1 MKPVLVTAIGT
12 CRIHQPL
19 RGASNAYSLRIGSG
33 RTYGYTH
40 SSAEALQ
47 LVRYFLGR
55 ETFSSDEGF
64 CIFRPSFKVETS
76 LPVVS
81 SDFYLVEI
89 SSAKRIQWGGRYLQI
104 NYLYKAFEDFFSDTQ
119 RTRTY
124 WALARP
130 GRALQLRTFLQQDAV
145 FNTYSESMQD
155 FLASIVLSTATKS
168 EMAQDMQNIADLL
181 GREKVVFV
189 THVNARTPTGQTIES
204 RENLID
210 DVLEISREMGL
221 PCLDP
226 TDAMVAFGQQ
236 KAMQRDGQDLTHY
249 TDEFSAYLWRQWY
262 DTCLSRW
269 LPMPDGHLTSP
280 ALSEEVQRQLEAL
293 LRQHQYLDAQEQL
306 SQLPAALQ
314 QSVLVLQLKA
324 EVAAGLQHYDQ
335 VADLIFAAE
344 LQTGPTPRGTRIL
357 MRALAGQAQWAACG
371 HLAAS
376 LMADEVED
384 MEVLR
389 MAALSQHHLGQH
401 ASAVRLGL
409 KLLKNAPEDLQLLS
423 VVMQSLAFGGGP
435 DGFVQAF
442 MLGCRVRLDGWF
454 ELALQ
459 TAQSRCD
466 VRLVQEVITAW
477 MDADAE
483 QALIGLGKGCVDI
496 WKVQAATSIGQVL
509 TSWTDLAQSL
519 AKRWADA
526 AQQGLDSGALESL
539 GLAYEQAC
547 AAAVLTGGR
556 DHRRLRVEIG
566 RQWKQRLNLAHQER
580 DDSATLRLL
589 ENANQLLQDQ
599 PSVVGRCVVR
609 LWSAGRVPQAL
620 QLLMPYLTSHPQD
633 HALRLRAL
641 RLTLRLDQ
649 PALACEAMVSLWP
662 ALDLEDGPYAQE
674 WATLLPLCVKRLTQW
689 VRQLA
694 HQGDFDQAWRVA
706 QRYPVDDVEAI
717 GRAQSYTVSF
727 YLRALKQLD
736 AQTAPDLGSV
746 LKASNSLLEARI
758 DLLQRVTRIAQR
770 TGQTVLLIPLW
781 LHHLGAGT
789 CDEALSRKAIKL
801 LETSKPAHQVLA
813 DLLLLPR
820 ESCINQEVVLQIER
834 LKTRSLRACRVE
846 VSECLARGDFAQ
858 AHWLAAQPGCDGLLS
873 LLDLNARVLL
883 PATCDADGVCD
894 ERETVQAHQPS
905 YGAPDR
911 NSLGRALAE
920 LQCTANCNQ
929 PTGMLPQVKA
939 LGEQLA
945 ALTERAEAIKRPWV
959 AAFQSLSA
967 ALIGSTHVEQ
977 HAELI
982 MLVDAAHGLR
992 EDSATRRGKLLAQ
1005 RLLVQV
1011 FRSFRKT
1018 RQFDPCGDL
1027 IFAWLQEPGVNDQ
1040 SIGGRFDLAL
1050 QQIPPAT
1057 LIPQVCLWL
1066 SQVGTPSHWLER
1078 CVVQVLNLPDQ
1089 CQALSWAMVMLH
1101 LYKEKTGVE
1110 VWSETLTAALDSTV
1124 RNVLVQGHFEGA
1136 ANAIDAPALRAN
1148 GHHADWNGHLL
1159 SYMETCLKQATES
1172 SDLEM
1177 VTCAGRMLF
1186 LEPGHALA
1194 LDVMCNPRNKLTG
1207 PVSAVYQRIQHEQI
1221 VSRLAAT
1228 EVNADSSSCIVRLD
1242 PQNA

>member
-19 RGASNAYSLRIGSG
+19 RGASNAYSFRIGSG

-47 LVRYFLGR
+47 LVRYFLGH
-55 ETFSSDEGF
+55 ETFSLDEGF
-64 CIFRPSFKVETS
+64 CIFRPSFKVEPS

-89 SSAKRIQWGGRYLQI
+89 SSAKRIQRCGRYLQI
-104 NYLYKAFEDFFSDTQ
+104 NYLYKAFEDFFSNTQ

-130 GRALQLRTFLQQDAV
+130 GRELQLRTFLQQDAV

-155 FLASIVLSTATKS
+155 FLAGIELSTATKS
-168 EMAQDMQNIADLL
+168 EMAQDMRNIADLL

-226 TDAMVAFGQQ
+226 TDAMLAFGQQ
-236 KAMQRDGQDLTHY
+236 KAMQQDGQDLTHY

-269 LPMPDGHLTSP
+269 LPMPDGRLTSMVP
-280 ALSEEVQRQLEAL
+280 SDEVQRQLEAL

-314 QSVLVLQLKA
+314 QSVWVLQLKA
-324 EVAAGLQHYDQ
+324 EVAAGLQHFDQ
-335 VADLIFAAE
+335 VADWLFAAE

-384 MEVLR
+384 LEVLR

-409 KLLKNAPEDLQLLS
+409 KLLKNAPEDVQLLRA
-423 VVMQSLAFGGGP
+423 VMQSLAFGGSP

-442 MLGCRVRLDGWF
+442 VLGCRVRLDGWF

-466 VRLVQEVITAW
+466 VRLVQEVMTAW

-483 QALIGLGKGCVDI
+483 QALIGLGQGGVDI
-496 WKVQAATSIGQVL
+496 WKVQAAASIGQVL
-509 TSWTDLAQSL
+509 TTWTDLAQSL

-526 AQQGLDSGALESL
+526 AQQGLDPGALESW

-547 AAAVLTGGR
+547 AAAALTGGR

-589 ENANQLLQDQ
+589 ENADQLLQDQ

-609 LWSAGRVPQAL
+609 LWAAGRVPQAL
-620 QLLMPYLTSHPQD
+620 QLLRPYLTSHPQD

-649 PALACEAMVSLWP
+649 PALACEAMLSLWP

-674 WATLLPLCVKRLTQW
+674 WATLFPLCVKRLTQW

-694 HQGDFDQAWRVA
+694 HEGNFDQAWRVA
-706 QRYPVDDVEAI
+706 QCYPVDDVEAI

-736 AQTAPDLGSV
+736 AQTAPDLGSLLTASHSL
-746 LKASNSLLEARI
+746 LKARV

-770 TGQTVLLIPLW
+770 TGQTVLLVPLW

-789 CDEALSRKAIKL
+789 CDEAWSRKAIKL

-820 ESCINQEVVLQIER
+820 ESCINQEAALQIER
-834 LKTRSLRACRVE
+834 LKTRCLRACRVE
-846 VSECLARGDFAQ
+846 ISECLARGDFAQ

-873 LLDLNARVLL
+873 LDARALL

-894 ERETVQAHQPS
+894 ERETVQAQQPF
-905 YGAPDR
+905 YGAPER

-920 LQCTANCNQ
+920 LQCTASCNQ
-929 PTGMLPQVKA
+929 STGMLLQVTA

-967 ALIGSTHVEQ
+967 ALIGSTPVEQ
-977 HAELI
+977 HGELI

-1011 FRSFRKT
+1011 FRLFRKT
-1018 RQFDPCGDL
+1018 RQFDPCSDL
-1027 IFAWLQEPGVNDQ
+1027 LFAWLQETGVDDK
-1040 SIGGRFDLAL
+1040 SIGERFELAL
-1050 QQIPPAT
+1050 QKIPPAK
-1057 LIPQVCLWL
+1057 LIPQVCMWL
-1066 SQVGTPSHWLER
+1066 SQASTPSHWLKR
-1078 CVVQVLNLPDQ
+1078 RVVQVLNLPDQ

-1101 LYKEKTGVE
+1101 LYKQKAGVD
-1110 VWSETLTAALDSTV
+1110 VWPETLTAALDSTV
-1124 RNVLVQGHFEGA
+1124 RTVLVQGHFEGA
-1136 ANAIDAPALRAN
+1136 ANAIDAPALRAH
-1148 GHHADWNGHLL
+1148 GHHADWNGRLL
-1159 SYMETCLKQATES
+1159 SCMETCLKQTTES
-1172 SDLEM
+1172 ADLEM
-1177 VTCAGRMLF
+1177 VACASRMLF

-1194 LDVMCNPRNKLTG
+1194 LDLMCNPRNKLTG
-1207 PVSAVYQRIQHEQI
+1207 QVSAVYQRLQHEHI

-1228 EVNADSSSCIVRLD
+1228 EANADSSSCIVRLD